1 MSDTRQAAEE
11 VVTGW
16 QLTWAKNP
24 PAGEERDGLVH
35 CIAAALTAARAE
47 GRAEGLREAADLALA
62 RQERDDA
69 NRRSLAHEAK
79 EERLRVDLDT
89 ALEDNQRLRS
99 SLTISNTTGVS
110 LNEEV
115 LRLQTVLKECRK
127 VFAVLSR
134 PLVVEDVLNMQ
145 EAAAETLQRIDAAL
159 YNGARY
165 E

>member
-1 MSDTRQAAEE
+1 MSDQSCT
-11 VVTGW
+11 
-16 QLTWAKNP
+16 N
-24 PAGEERDGLVH
+24 RDCPYGNYHIDGIVCH
-35 CIAAALTAARAE
+35 PCE
-47 GRAEGLREAADLALA
+47 DDSLRSALALA

-69 NRRSLAHEAK
+69 NRRSLAHEAT
-79 EERLRVDLDT
+79 EERLRVDLDA

-145 EAAAETLQRIDAAL
+145 EAAARTLQRIDAAL
-159 YNGARY
+159 YSGARY